1 MPGHCSMILAA
12 LGETEI
18 KSPKFGILGSQSPLL
33 TPSSALALSLPPE
46 QQRCCNPAAD
56 LKLYPRIKKKKK
68 IIKKSPFFPP
78 RLRML
83 EQICSPCVAAE
94 PALLTVGPSFPWL
107 AGCFPEDAGCW
118 LHPGEAGDAPLKTPS
133 PAVTPSLALGDK
145 NLQVLGMFE
154 TSNGANRGWSRAG
167 MEGEALRRRL
177 AVWRG
182 MGMSNRKETA
192 EFFHLWGRIAPTAPS
207 PQSVVLRYEHFC
219 SQEKV

>member
-18 KSPKFGILGSQSPLL
+18 NPPKFGILGSQSPLL
-33 TPSSALALSLPPE
+33 TPRSALALNLLPE
-46 QQRCCNPAAD
+46 QQGSCNPAAD
-56 LKLYPRIKKKKK
+56 LKLYPRIKKKNNNK
-68 IIKKSPFFPP
+68 KKSPFFPP

-118 LHPGEAGDAPLKTPS
+118 LHPGKAGDAPLKSPS
-133 PAVTPSLALGDK
+133 LAVTPSLALGDK

-167 MEGEALRRRL
+167 MEGAALRRRL
-177 AVWRG
+177 AAWRG
-182 MGMSNRKETA
+182 MGDEQRKGDSRVFSPMGQDCPHCPKPTVCCA
-192 EFFHLWGRIAPTAPS
+192 E
-207 PQSVVLRYEHFC
+207 V
-219 SQEKV
+219 